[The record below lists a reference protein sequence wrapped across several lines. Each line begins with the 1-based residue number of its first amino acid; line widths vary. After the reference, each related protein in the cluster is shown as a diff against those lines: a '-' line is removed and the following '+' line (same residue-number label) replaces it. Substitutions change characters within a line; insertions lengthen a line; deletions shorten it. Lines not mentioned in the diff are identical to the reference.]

1 MLSLFAAIQKDQM
14 GPFYKQCVRD
24 LKWDEDAKLKKD
36 LAEANKKELQNLEDK
51 IKDAEESLGES
62 EIREALLNKVAK
74 QQQRNL
80 LQFTIIL
87 L

>member
-1 MLSLFAAIQKDQM
+1 M

-74 QQQRNL
+74 QQRRNPL
-80 LQFTIIL
+80 HY
-87 L
+87 

>member
-1 MLSLFAAIQKDQM
+1 M

-62 EIREALLNKVAK
+62 EIREALLNKAHRCK
-74 QQQRNL
+74 KKNYKSL
-80 LQFTIIL
+80 
-87 L
+87 

>member
-1 MLSLFAAIQKDQM
+1 M

-80 LQFTIIL
+80 LNFQ
-87 L
+87 

>member
-1 MLSLFAAIQKDQM
+1 M

-80 LQFTIIL
+80 LQFTIAL
-87 L
+87 

>member
-1 MLSLFAAIQKDQM
+1 M

>member
-1 MLSLFAAIQKDQM
+1 M

-36 LAEANKKELQNLEDK
+36 LAEENKKELQNLEDK

-80 LQFTIIL
+80 L
-87 L
+87 

>member
-1 MLSLFAAIQKDQM
+1 M

-24 LKWDEDAKLKKD
+24 LKWDEDANLKKD

-74 QQQRNL
+74 QQRRNPL
-80 LQFTIIL
+80 HY
-87 L
+87 

>member
-1 MLSLFAAIQKDQM
+1 M

-80 LQFTIIL
+80 L
-87 L
+87 

>member
-1 MLSLFAAIQKDQM
+1 M

-80 LQFTIIL
+80 LQFTII
-87 L
+87 